1 MTKIYMEDLIGMN
14 EEQVYQVLKAYQPT
28 VYGIVIP
35 KGHDLYFGGVAGIYH
50 DYLLAR
56 YLRLCLSRISKITGY
71 NSPPVSEMGEFL
83 LVSYTHHLRELA
95 GILSFIASGFDE
107 FGMPTRAFLQAV
119 PELTEEEM
127 SMRPYQMYDYD
138 HICEALDKDL
148 SEKTVKML
156 ELQFADKHI

>member
-1 MTKIYMEDLIGMN
+1 MTKIYMVDLIGMN
-14 EEQVYQVLKAYQPT
+14 EEQVYQVLQAYQPT

-35 KGHDLYFGGVAGIYH
+35 KPHDLYFGGAAGIFH

-56 YLRLCLSRISKITGY
+56 YVRLCLSRISKITGY
-71 NSPPVSEMGEFL
+71 NSPPVSEVGEFL
-83 LVSYTHHLRELA
+83 LLSYTNHLRELA
-95 GILSFIASGFDE
+95 GILSFIISGFDE
-107 FGMPTRAFLQAV
+107 YGMPTRAFLQAV

-127 SMRPYQMYDYD
+127 TIRPYQMYDYD

-156 ELQFADKHI
+156 ELQFCR

>member
-14 EEQVYQVLKAYQPT
+14 EEQVYRVLKAHQPT

-35 KGHDLYFGGVAGIYH
+35 KGHDLYFGGVAGIYQ

-56 YLRLCLSRISKITGY
+56 YLRLCLSRISKITGF
-71 NSPPVSEMGEFL
+71 NSPRVSEMGEFL
-83 LVSYTHHLRELA
+83 LLSHTHHLRALA
-95 GILSFIASGFDE
+95 GILSFIASGFDAY
-107 FGMPTRAFLQAV
+107 GMPTRAFLQAV
-119 PELTEEEM
+119 PELTVEEM
-127 SMRPYQMYDYD
+127 RRQPYQFYDYD

-156 ELQFADKHI
+156 ALQFAG